1 MEAKVNLGQILQGGL
16 AALVGW
22 LFKTVND
29 MQQEVATLKVE
40 DEDKIGY
47 ITQTTLSMDDTS
59 EIINMLKNDENIRM
73 IFSISQ
79 SFNNNWDI
87 ISSNNSAFEYY
98 ISTMNQYS
106 REFLKFQWDE
116 YLDEDKQPF
125 IDAVKII
132 RNNITNKIN
141 NIWTTK
147 IQELLYLITPHNNSY
162 QLRTHYILF

>member
-1 MEAKVNLGQILQGGL
+1 MIEKLNKFINKNYPTSRLIEIYKDLEDQNIKVMGEKSLEIKYPLI
-16 AALVGW
+16 
-22 LFKTVND
+22 F
-29 MQQEVATLKVE
+29 E
-40 DEDKIGY
+40 
-47 ITQTTLSMDDTS
+47 